1 MASDSNEYEVMIR
14 SVETVVPTVLVQ
26 KHRLPLSNFDLLLP
40 PAHARHYFCFQK
52 PTPTTVST
60 KDASAGFTTFPT
72 MKVAALKAAL
82 SKVLVIYYPL
92 AGEIVTNS
100 AGEPEILCNN
110 RGVDLIEAYAD
121 VELRK
126 LNLYNPDDSVEA
138 KLLPKDTKDTL
149 CIQVTELRCG
159 AMVIGCAFD
168 HRVADAYSFFMFVSA
183 WANIAL
189 NKPINQMP
197 SFCRF
202 LLSSR
207 NISSSNSSDPIY
219 DQIFTPLSLQPPPNP
234 EISSETRVNHIYYIS
249 AVDIARLQELSGHSH
264 SKIVCFIAYFWKIL
278 ARTARRGEKLCSMG
292 AVVDGRSFMKTVHGD
307 NFMKNYFGNV
317 LSVPFGN
324 LQAKTLIDMTL
335 AEVAEEVS
343 KWLSPAKKE
352 DHFLGLLEWVDSHKP
367 KPILATAYLGDCNE
381 EDESISCVVSSGT
394 RFPEINFG
402 WGNATFSSCHFP
414 VGKKGGYLFP
424 IPLSN
429 NGDWAVYAQVAPR
442 IVAAMEQEPTIFR
455 PLRTLHEYKSNS
467 SRARL

>member
-1 MASDSNEYEVMIR
+1 MASGSNEYEVMIR

-26 KHRLPLSNFDLLLP
+26 KHRLPLSNFDLLQP
-40 PAHARHYFCFQK
+40 PVPACYYFCFQR
-52 PTPTTVST
+52 PTPTTVT
-60 KDASAGFTTFPT
+60 EDASVGFITFLT
-72 MKVAALKAAL
+72 MVAALKAAL

-100 AGEPEILCNN
+100 DGEPEILCNN
-110 RGVDLIEAYAD
+110 SGVDLIEAYAD
-121 VELRK
+121 VELRN

-138 KLLPKDTKDTL
+138 KLLPKDTNDTL

-159 AMVIGCAFD
+159 AMVIGCVFD
-168 HRVADAYSFFMFVSA
+168 HRAADAYSFFMFMSA

-202 LLSSR
+202 LLSSG

-219 DQIFTPLSLQPPPNP
+219 DQIFIPLSLQPPQNP

-249 AVDIARLQELSGHSH
+249 AIDIARLQELSGHSH

-317 LSVPFGN
+317 LSVPFGK

-335 AEVAEEVS
+335 AEVAEEVN

-352 DHFLGLLEWVDSHKP
+352 DHFFGLLKWVEAHKP
-367 KPILATAYLGDCNE
+367 KPILPTTYVGDCKE
-381 EDESISCVVSSGT
+381 EDEWISCAVSSG
-394 RFPEINFG
+394 RRYPEINFG
-402 WGNATFSSCHFP
+402 WGNAIFSSTHFP
-414 VGKKGGYLFP
+414 VGDKGGLLVP
-424 IPLSN
+424 VPQSN
-429 NGDWAVYAQVAPR
+429 TGDWVVYAQVAPR
-442 IVAAMEQEPTIFR
+442 LVAAMEQEPTIFH
-455 PLRTLHEYKSNS
+455 PLRTLHEYNSKS